1 MSDLKD
7 QILGNVTGDMD
18 LFKKIASKV
27 PGFKGYIESNARR
40 DSDKILR
47 DTLFN
52 EFRKLE
58 GQVSSLQVE
67 AGNSGDFGFI
77 DDLERSAI
85 KLRTFADRIRTAR
98 RGYSGLFDAV
108 KVDTATLDQL
118 LAYDNTMLDLIPQ
131 VQAAI
136 DNVQRSFGTDGLKA
150 SINNLESVS
159 RQCVETFD
167 RREEVLTGATAA

>member
-47 DTLFN
+47 DALFN
-52 EFRKLE
+52 DFRKLE

-67 AGNSGDFGFI
+67 AGNSGDISFI

-136 DNVQRSFGTDGLKA
+136 DNVQISFGTDGLA
-150 SINNLESVS
+150 AAIRNLESVS